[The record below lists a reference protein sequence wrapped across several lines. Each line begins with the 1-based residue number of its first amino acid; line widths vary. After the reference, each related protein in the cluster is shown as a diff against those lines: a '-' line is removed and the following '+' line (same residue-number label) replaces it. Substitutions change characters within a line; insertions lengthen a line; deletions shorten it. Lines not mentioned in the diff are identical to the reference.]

1 MPKEPS
7 ISLDQFQF
15 SKNTTTNQKEPT
27 AQARKEKVHPKLDQE
42 PKFATTYA
50 PKLTSHAH
58 VHQELAMHAAT
69 ESDYD
74 FKKINF
80 IKIVKIINNFTF
92 YQFYFFY
99 YNIF

>member
-1 MPKEPS
+1 M
-7 ISLDQFQF
+7 
-15 SKNTTTNQKEPT
+15 
-27 AQARKEKVHPKLDQE
+27 HPKLDQE

-92 YQFYFFY
+92 YQFYFFII
-99 YNIF
+99 IFFNKSKINGFLL

>member
-1 MPKEPS
+1 M
-7 ISLDQFQF
+7 
-15 SKNTTTNQKEPT
+15 
-27 AQARKEKVHPKLDQE
+27 
-42 PKFATTYA
+42 YA

-58 VHQELAMHAAT
+58 VHLELAMHAAT

-92 YQFYFFY
+92 YQFNFLIIIFFDKSKI
-99 YNIF
+99 NGFLLRFLIKFLTFL

>member
-1 MPKEPS
+1 M
-7 ISLDQFQF
+7 
-15 SKNTTTNQKEPT
+15 
-27 AQARKEKVHPKLDQE
+27 HPKLDQE

-80 IKIVKIINNFTF
+80 IKIVKIINNKYTF